1 MTETE
6 NISGKLKSLL
16 EDYHFNA
23 ETLAKYL
30 SVSVENMNEI
40 ARGNME
46 KLPDGWVERTRVIN
60 KIMFLA
66 FIPEGSPD
74 LKVKA
79 FLEVLL
85 SYHKLS
91 KETVAKMAGIEIS
104 DLDDF
109 LSDEVEKMDTD
120 IKYKIASVTMALRFF
135 LKDNESEQ

>member
-109 LSDEVEKMDTD
+109 LSDEVEKMDID